1 MISYVPLK
9 KNLLFNKIIERSL
22 EENNDIVDIEP
33 SL

>member
-9 KNLLFNKIIERSL
+9 KNLLSNKIIERSL